1 MVDHLALTVT
11 NYTTAFQFLTKVL
24 PALKI
29 ECVVQLPNQAGFG
42 RGGVPT
48 FWLRA
53 GQAPNQARPLQFRA
67 DSPQQL
73 EALCL
78 AALAHGGRAEKPA
91 PIKEQAHAFGTRV
104 HSPCG
109 VTLVAVYHP

>member
-11 NYTTAFQFLTKVL
+11 NYATAFQFLTKVL
-24 PALKI
+24 PALRFD
-29 ECVVQLPNQAGFG
+29 CVVQLPNQAGFG

-53 GQAPNQARPLQFRA
+53 GQTPSPKQPLHFRA
-67 DSPQQL
+67 DNPQQL

-78 AALAHGGRAEKPA
+78 AALAHGGRAEKPT
-91 PIKEQAHAFGTRV
+91 PLKEHAHGFGTRV

-109 VTLVAVYHP
+109 VTLVAVYRP